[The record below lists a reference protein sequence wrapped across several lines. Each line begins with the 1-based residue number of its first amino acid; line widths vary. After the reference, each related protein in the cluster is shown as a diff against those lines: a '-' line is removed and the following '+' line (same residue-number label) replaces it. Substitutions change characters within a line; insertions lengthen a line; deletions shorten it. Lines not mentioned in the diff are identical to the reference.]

1 MAFTIEGTG
10 ASGPLVATRL
20 RAASA
25 VVLAH
30 RWLSD
35 GVADISIRNDGQRF
49 DIEQFRRRFVFR
61 HPEVSRIAR

>member
-1 MAFTIEGTG
+1 MPFTIEGTG
-10 ASGPLVATRL
+10 TTGPIVATRL

-35 GVADISIRNDGQRF
+35 GVADISIRNDAERF

-61 HPEVSRIAR
+61 RPDVSGVAR